1 MILRIS
7 YIIIFFFILLSLFY
21 LNFVKEKK
29 MVSSKIADEE
39 IVEEEILEEEILEE
53 EILEEETVEEENYT
67 SSNILKEVKYSAKDI
82 NGNQLVIEAKEGEID
97 LSNKNVIFLTDVKA
111 LITLNSSENIQI
123 SSKFGK
129 YNINNYDTIF
139 SKNVIIDYQNN
150 KITGEYLDFSLER
163 NSLIASRNII
173 YRNNKNILKADV
185 ITMDIKTKDIKVQ
198 MYEDKKKVNIKSN

>member
-7 YIIIFFFILLSLFY
+7 YIIIFFFILFSLFY

-29 MVSSKIADEE
+29 IVSSKTVEE
-39 IVEEEILEEEILEE
+39 KTVEEETV
-53 EILEEETVEEENYT
+53 EEETVEEENYT
-67 SSNILKEVKYSAKDI
+67 SSNILKDVKYSAKDI

-173 YRNNKNILKADV
+173 YTNNKNILKADV

-198 MYEDKKKVNIKSN
+198 MYEDKKKVNVKSN

>member
-1 MILRIS
+1 MVLRIS

-21 LNFVKEKK
+21 FNFIKEKK
-29 MVSSKIADEE
+29 MVSSKI
-39 IVEEEILEEEILEE
+39 VEEEIIEEEIIEE
-53 EILEEETVEEENYT
+53 EIIEEENYT
-67 SSNILKEVKYSAKDI
+67 SSNILKKVKYSAKDI

-139 SKNVIIDYQNN
+139 SKNVIIEYQNN

-173 YRNNKNILKADV
+173 YRNKKNTLKADV

-198 MYEDKKKVNIKSN
+198 MYEDKKKVNVKSN

>member
-1 MILRIS
+1 MVLRIF

-21 LNFVKEKK
+21 FNFVKEKK
-29 MVSSKIADEE
+29 TVSSKIVEEE
-39 IVEEEILEEEILEE
+39 IVEEEIVEEEI
-53 EILEEETVEEENYT
+53 VEEENYT
-67 SSNILKEVKYSAKDI
+67 SSNILKKVKYSAKDI

-97 LSNKNVIFLTDVKA
+97 LSNKNVIFLTGVKA
-111 LITLNSSENIQI
+111 LITLNSSESIQI
-123 SSKFGK
+123 LSKFGK

-173 YRNNKNILKADV
+173 YRNKKNTLKADV

>member
-1 MILRIS
+1 MVLRIF

-21 LNFVKEKK
+21 FNFVKEKK
-29 MVSSKIADEE
+29 TVSSKIVEEE
-39 IVEEEILEEEILEE
+39 IVEEEIVEEEIVEE
-53 EILEEETVEEENYT
+53 EIVEEENYT
-67 SSNILKEVKYSAKDI
+67 SSNILKKVKYSAKDI
-82 NGNQLVIEAKEGEID
+82 NGNQLEIEAKEGEID
-97 LSNKNVIFLTDVKA
+97 LSNKNVIFLTGVKA
-111 LITLNSSENIQI
+111 LITLNSSESIQI

-150 KITGEYLDFSLER
+150 KITGDYLDFSLER

-173 YRNNKNILKADV
+173 YTNNKNILKADV

>member
-1 MILRIS
+1 MVLRIF

-21 LNFVKEKK
+21 FNFVKEKK
-29 MVSSKIADEE
+29 TVSSKIVEEE
-39 IVEEEILEEEILEE
+39 IVEEEIVEEEI
-53 EILEEETVEEENYT
+53 VEEENYT
-67 SSNILKEVKYSAKDI
+67 SSNILKKVKYSAKDI

-97 LSNKNVIFLTDVKA
+97 LSNKNVIFLTGVKA
-111 LITLNSSENIQI
+111 LITLNSSESIQI
-123 SSKFGK
+123 LSKFGK

-139 SKNVIIDYQNN
+139 SKNVIIEYQNN

-173 YRNNKNILKADV
+173 YRNKKNTLKADV

-198 MYEDKKKVNIKSN
+198 MYEDKKKVNVKSN